1 MKKYLVPC
9 VALVGI
15 ALLASGGH
23 AANLIM
29 KGRVLPQG
37 GKVSVPISVTAVG
50 GSGQLWGVDM
60 ALNIDN
66 AGVTALDPANAFTLN
81 GASAS
86 DVVLTSAGP
95 FVGGG
100 TQPKLYVGIVKG
112 TAAMTT
118 TDTAG
123 KPSASIGLLK
133 LTVTAGTAKGTV
145 VNIAPIA
152 TYMVK
157 NDGTGADVS
166 RAGATGAT
174 STATAGDPVV
184 AEAITTLDYIPGST
198 APSGSNPDLRVP
210 LHTVAVGTPGD
221 LNNDGS
227 IGSADLANLSAVLVN
242 KAAATWTPYKR
253 IASDV
258 APLNGYVP
266 VTTIGGTGANGG
278 GYGDSVVASADLAL
292 LSAKLVNKPSAA
304 NFPVNE

>member
-15 ALLASGGH
+15 ALLASSGH

-29 KGRVLPQG
+29 KSRVLPQG

-60 ALNIDN
+60 ALAIDN
-66 AGVTALDPANAFTLN
+66 AGVTALDPANAFTLT
-81 GASAS
+81 GATAS

-100 TQPKLYVGIVKG
+100 TQPALYVGIVKG
-112 TAAMTT
+112 TAAMPT
-118 TDTAG
+118 TDTGG

-145 VNIAPIA
+145 VDIAPIA
-152 TYMVK
+152 SYMVK

-184 AEAITTLDYIPGST
+184 AEAITVLEYIPGST
-198 APSGSNPDLRVP
+198 APTGSNPDLRVP
-210 LHTVAVGTPGD
+210 LHKVAVGTPGD
-221 LNNDGS
+221 VSNDGAVN
-227 IGSADLANLSAVLVN
+227 IGDLSNVAAVLVN
-242 KAAATWTPYKR
+242 KAAASWTPYKR
-253 IASDV
+253 IAADV

-266 VTTIGGTGANGG
+266 VTTIGGSGANGG
-278 GYGDSVVASADLAL
+278 GYGDSVVNVGDLSLIA
-292 LSAKLVNKPSAA
+292 AKLVNKPSAA

>member
-15 ALLASGGH
+15 ALLASSGH

-50 GSGQLWGVDM
+50 GSTQLWGLDM
-60 ALNIDN
+60 ALAFDN
-66 AGVTALDPANAFTLN
+66 AGLTALDPANAFTLN
-81 GASAS
+81 GATAS

-100 TQPKLYVGIVKG
+100 TQPSLYVGIVKG
-112 TAAMTT
+112 TAAMPT
-118 TDTAG
+118 TDTSG
-123 KPSASIGLLK
+123 KPSACIGLLK
-133 LTVTAGTAKGTV
+133 LTVTAGTAKGTAI
-145 VNIAPIA
+145 NIAPIA
-152 TYMVK
+152 SYNVK

-166 RAGATGAT
+166 RPGATGAT

-221 LNNDGS
+221 VSNDGAVN
-227 IGSADLANLSAVLVN
+227 IGDLSNVAAVLVN
-242 KAAATWTPYKR
+242 KAAASWTVYKR
-253 IASDV
+253 IAADV

-266 VTTIGGTGANGG
+266 VTTIGGSGANGG
-278 GYGDSVVASADLAL
+278 GYGDSVVNVGDLSLIA
-292 LSAKLVNKPSAA
+292 AKLVNKPSAA